1 MKRNAHVV
9 DEFVNRRA
17 AQARYR
23 HRRRGIV
30 ERPFPAL
37 VRQADGKFG
46 VVLLVHDTASA
57 ELLVVRW
64 LCSDVTEP
72 EARRMMQ

>member
-1 MKRNAHVV
+1 MIR
-9 DEFVNRRA
+9 DRIDSITSRRA

-37 VRQADGKFG
+37 VRQADGLFG
-46 VVLLVHDTASA
+46 VVLLVHDTASS
-57 ELLVVRW
+57 ELLVVHW